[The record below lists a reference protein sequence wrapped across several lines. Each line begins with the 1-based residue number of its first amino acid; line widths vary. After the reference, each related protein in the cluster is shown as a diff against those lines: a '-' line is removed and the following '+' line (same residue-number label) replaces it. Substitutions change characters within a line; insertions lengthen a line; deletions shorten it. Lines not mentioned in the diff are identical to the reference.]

1 MSGFIAIYNLD
12 GAPVDTAVLARMME
26 RLHYRGPDRQAVWC
40 DGAVA
45 MGHTLFRVT
54 HEAANEA
61 LPMTL
66 NGVTLTG
73 DIRLDAREA
82 LIERL
87 KPVDAHASLHIP
99 DSELLLRAYLAWGQ
113 NCLREVIG
121 QFSGVLWDE
130 RQQHLLAFRDHFGLQ
145 PLYYAQVGKSLIISS
160 ELGAIRLHPEVGV
173 RLNDT
178 AIADF
183 LLFGSLTWNE
193 KTFTAFHDIH
203 RLRGAHLL
211 TAGASGVEVRRY
223 WSLPTDQPMLRY
235 RTEDEYLDHFRDVL
249 GKAILD
255 RMRLDKVVVLMSG
268 GLDSTTIAA
277 LAKQNIREGRSSTQL
292 TAITTIYERIHPDNE
307 GEYAALAADKIGIP
321 LHFFVADEF
330 PLIEPLPATAEPSE
344 TYENGY
350 IEAASRML
358 RTYGRVTLYGEG
370 ADSLL
375 RNEPLFDVLRRFSL
389 VSALDLYFWLW
400 RFLGY
405 RPPLAGLLPAINP
418 KNWGKPP
425 VERSYAFPEWLNPEF
440 IAAENLHER
449 WVQGWNSKLVSS
461 HKLHSLAYATLTAP
475 DWSVH
480 TEMWH
485 PMENCPSY
493 TTMPFLDLRVVNFML
508 SLPPLPW
515 FKRKYLIRQAMRN
528 ILPTEVLERPK
539 TPLGTTLSSLL
550 KQPGAEWVRHWN
562 AQPEL
567 RRYVLREAVNMGPGL
582 SHGKAYVNM
591 RPLLLNNWL
600 SLLQTGV

>member
-40 DGAVA
+40 EGAVA

-73 DIRLDAREA
+73 DIRLDARSS
-82 LIERL
+82 LVERL
-87 KPVDAHASLHIP
+87 KRVDGDAKLNMP
-99 DSELLLRAYLAWGQ
+99 DSELLLRAYLVWGQ
-113 NCLREVIG
+113 HCLREVIG

-130 RQQHLLAFRDHFGLQ
+130 RQQRLLAFRDHFGLQ
-145 PLYYAQVGKSLIISS
+145 SLYYAHVGSSLIISS
-160 ELGAIRLHPEVGV
+160 ELGAVREYPAVSK
-173 RLNDT
+173 RLND
-178 AIADF
+178 AAVADF
-183 LLFGSLTWNE
+183 LLFGNLQWID
-193 KTFTAFHDIH
+193 KTFTIFDDIH
-203 RLRGAHLL
+203 RLSGAHLL
-211 TAGASGVEVRRY
+211 TAGAGGVEVRRY

-235 RTEDEYLDHFRDVL
+235 RAEAEYLDHFRDIL
-249 GKAILD
+249 STAILD

-277 LAKQNIREGRSSTQL
+277 LAQRSVREGRSSAQL
-292 TAITTIYERIHPDNE
+292 TAITTIYERIHPDDE
-307 GEYAALAADKIGIP
+307 GKYAALAAEKIGMP
-321 LHFFVADEF
+321 LHFFVADDF
-330 PLIEPLPATAEPSE
+330 PLVDPLPATAEPSE
-344 TYENGY
+344 AYENGFV
-350 IEAASRML
+350 EAASRML
-358 RTYGRVTLYGEG
+358 RTYGRVVLYGEG

-375 RNEPLFDVLRRFSL
+375 RDEPLFDVLRRFSPIGA
-389 VSALDLYFWLW
+389 VGLYFWLW
-400 RFLGY
+400 RFLGR
-405 RPPLAGLLPAINP
+405 RPPLAGLLPAMNP

-440 IAAENLHER
+440 ITAENLHER
-449 WVQGWNSKLVSS
+449 WVQGWNSKIVSA

-475 DWSVH
+475 DWAVD

-485 PMENCPSY
+485 PMENTPSY
-493 TTMPFLDLRVVNFML
+493 TMMPFLDLRVVDFML

-528 ILPTEVLERPK
+528 DLPAEVLERPK

-550 KQPGAEWVRHWN
+550 KQPGAEWVRYWH

-567 RRYVLREAVNMGPGL
+567 GRYVHREAVNMGPGL

-600 SLLQTGV
+600 SLFHQQV